1 MKKLAIIVIASITL
15 FSCKDKKLEQEAEM
29 LRAKNQELMT
39 QTYES
44 DSLVADYMQT
54 FNEISTNLNEIRSRE
69 SSIEL
74 NSESGDKNVHDRIT
88 EDIQII
94 NDLMEQNKEKIADLD
109 KKLKGSWYQNS
120 KLKKSLE
127 ELKEEYL
134 VQINEKDSQIVS
146 MKENLEQ
153 LNFTVEELNTNI
165 STLTAANVEKDSIL
179 NANVG
184 IIDQQTQQLN
194 TAYYAFGT
202 VKQLVEENVLAKEG
216 GFLGLGKSMQFTG
229 NHNSNAFNEV
239 DITETLSFEIAGKK
253 PELITS
259 HPNDSYKFEETDE
272 ISNLIITNPEKFWN
286 SSKYLVVAVN

>member
-1 MKKLAIIVIASITL
+1 MG
-15 FSCKDKKLEQEAEM
+15 
-29 LRAKNQELMT
+29 
-39 QTYES
+39 

-120 KLKKSLE
+120 KLKK
-127 ELKEEYL
+127 EYL

-216 GFLGLGKSMQFTG
+216 GFLGLGK
-229 NHNSNAFNEV
+229 
-239 DITETLSFEIAGKK
+239 
-253 PELITS
+253 
-259 HPNDSYKFEETDE
+259 
-272 ISNLIITNPEKFWN
+272 
-286 SSKYLVVAVN
+286 

>member
-1 MKKLAIIVIASITL
+1 MKKLAIIFIASITII
-15 FSCKDKKLEQEAEM
+15 SCKDKKLEQEAEM
-29 LRAKNQELMT
+29 LRAKNQELMS

-54 FNEISTNLNEIRSRE
+54 LNEISTNLNEIRSRE

-74 NSESGDKNVHDRIT
+74 NSESGDRNVRERIT
-88 EDIQII
+88 GDIQII
-94 NDLMEQNKEKIADLD
+94 NDLMEQNKEKIAELD

-127 ELKEEYL
+127 ELKEEYM
-134 VQINEKDSQIVS
+134 VQINEKDSQIVYL
-146 MKENLEQ
+146 KDNLEQ

-165 STLTAANVEKDSIL
+165 TTLTAANVQKDSIL
-179 NANVG
+179 TEKTG
-184 IIDQQTQQLN
+184 IIDNQTQKLN

-216 GFLGLGKSMQFTG
+216 GFLGLGKSMEFTA
-229 NHNSNAFNEV
+229 NYNPNAFNEV
-239 DITETLSFEIAGKK
+239 DITQITSFEIAGKK

-259 HPNDSYKFEETDE
+259 HPNDSYKFEESNE
-272 ISNLIITNPEKFWN
+272 VSNLIITNPEKFWN

>member
-1 MKKLAIIVIASITL
+1 MGKKMGIIVIASITL

-54 FNEISTNLNEIRSRE
+54 FNEIRTRE

-216 GFLGLGKSMQFTG
+216 GFLGLGK
-229 NHNSNAFNEV
+229 
-239 DITETLSFEIAGKK
+239 
-253 PELITS
+253 
-259 HPNDSYKFEETDE
+259 
-272 ISNLIITNPEKFWN
+272 
-286 SSKYLVVAVN
+286 